1 MLVAA
6 STVLADTQQQVPQM
20 LPPTFEPIN
29 RVKSYIDTAN
39 QRNKYRVVSPSG
51 MTIADGI
58 DSESAAR
65 RIACMDELFNAF
77 EFLLECVETD
87 ICQNRYALKWCM
99 ASYEELAADKEGV
112 YEQEYPGL
120 PDQAEILIELTDL
133 KEHLRTPE
141 YRLVKSAT
149 AGGTSRIV
157 GG

>member
-1 MLVAA
+1 
-6 STVLADTQQQVPQM
+6 M
-20 LPPTFEPIN
+20 LPPPFEPIN
-29 RVKSYIDTAN
+29 QVKNYIDAATH
-39 QRNKYRVVSPSG
+39 RVVYRVVSPSG
-51 MTIADGI
+51 IMIADGI
-58 DSESAAR
+58 DSESSAR
-65 RIACMDELFNAF
+65 RIACMDELFDAF
-77 EFLLECVETD
+77 EYLLEYVETD
-87 ICQNRYALKWCM
+87 ICQNRFALKWCM

>member
-1 MLVAA
+1 
-6 STVLADTQQQVPQM
+6 
-20 LPPTFEPIN
+20 
-29 RVKSYIDTAN
+29 
-39 QRNKYRVVSPSG
+39 
-51 MTIADGI
+51 
-58 DSESAAR
+58 
-65 RIACMDELFNAF
+65 
-77 EFLLECVETD
+77 
-87 ICQNRYALKWCM
+87 M